1 MHLLFALLL
10 LVQEPGAARP
20 APANAP
26 QTPVLGVDEARS
38 SILKS
43 AGWFSRNQNADG
55 SFGSGVIDS
64 VQFTGFAVETYYCF
78 HLAAN
83 SLAFCALSS
92 LGSTKER
99 DAELERLLTW
109 LTNTRV
115 PKRGNDWDVDASW
128 PAVYGLHAMTVAAAD
143 PRYAAK
149 DWQERI
155 AARGMQFYA
164 LLEKHQEPAGGW
176 GYYEGPVVSRR
187 PTWSTSFTT
196 GAAVIGLIRAR
207 ELGWKI
213 DPAVI
218 ARAQRYMQLCYLPSG
233 AYTYDHSVVPRMSG
247 EVINDV
253 KGSLSR
259 MQVCSLAL
267 ARSGDPKLNPE
278 RIRSALRAFFEQHK
292 FLDVARM
299 KPVPHEAYYQVAA
312 YFYFFGH
319 AYCGQLINLLP
330 EAERESWHQK
340 LRAHVIKVQW
350 EDGSSIDFPNMKSM
364 QVAGT
369 AFSILA
375 LQAGVPGTPVW

>member
-1 MHLLFALLL
+1 MSPLLL
-10 LVQEPGAARP
+10 ALFLIQDTPSSPGAP
-20 APANAP
+20 APK
-26 QTPVLGVDEARS
+26 VDDART
-38 SILKS
+38 SIQR
-43 AGWFSRNQNADG
+43 AAAWFSRNQNADG

-83 SLAFCALSS
+83 SLAFCALNS
-92 LGSTKER
+92 LGSTPQR
-99 DAELERLLTW
+99 DQELEQLLSW
-109 LTNTRV
+109 LTSTRM

-143 PRYAAK
+143 KRWSSTA
-149 DWQERI
+149 WQERI
-155 AARGMQFYA
+155 RARGMQFYE
-164 LLEKHQEPAGGW
+164 LLAKHQEPLGGW

-196 GAAVIGLIRAR
+196 GAAVLGLVRAQ
-207 ELGWKI
+207 ELGWKV

-218 ARAQRYMQLCYLPSG
+218 ARAQRYMRLCYLPSG
-233 AYTYDHSVVPRMSG
+233 AYTYDHTPIPRVGG
-247 EVINDV
+247 EIINDV

-267 ARSGDPKLNPE
+267 ARSGDPTLTPE
-278 RIRSALRAFFEQHK
+278 RIRSALGAFFEHHR

-299 KPVPHEAYYQVAA
+299 KPIPHEAYYQVAA

-340 LRAHVIKVQW
+340 LRAQVIKVQW

-369 AFSILA
+369 AFSMLA
-375 LQAGVPGTPVW
+375 LQAGVPGTSPW